1 MYMGYGGW
9 SAGLA
14 WKQVVLDALP
24 ENIQRMID
32 GIPQDVAQSL
42 EEIRIREGRPIV
54 IHGQGKSYYLG
65 ADGGLWPSS
74 EKAYYVTHRDVQS
87 IMQRMSNYS
96 IYAVEEELRNG
107 YITLKGGY
115 RVGLAGKA
123 VLEEGK
129 IKTLKYINSFNIR
142 ISREIIGV
150 ADKVIRYIVSGA
162 QVYHTL
168 VLSPPQMGKTT
179 LIRDIARQ
187 LSDGF
192 PGFKGVK
199 VGIVDERSEIAGCFQ
214 GVPQNNVGLQTD
226 VLDACPKAEGIMMLI
241 RSMSP
246 AVIITD
252 EIGKAGDVEA
262 IEEALNAGIKIITT
276 AHSSDIGDARRRPI
290 LSKVLD
296 KKIFQRI
303 IVLGNSLG
311 VGTVEKIY
319 DGYTLNNLLDRPI
332 R

>member
-1 MYMGYGGW
+1 MEYSRWPSGV
-9 SAGLA
+9 S
-14 WKQVVLDALP
+14 WKRVILDALP
-24 ENIQRMID
+24 ENIQRVID
-32 GIPQDVAQSL
+32 GIPQDIAESL

-54 IHGQGKSYYLG
+54 IHGRGKSYYLG
-65 ADGGLWPSS
+65 TDGGLLPSP

-87 IMQRMSNYS
+87 ILQRISNYS

-107 YITLKGGY
+107 YITLRGGY

-123 VLEEGK
+123 VLEGGK

-162 QVYHTL
+162 EVYHTL

-192 PGFKGVK
+192 PGFRGIK

-214 GVPQNNVGLQTD
+214 GIPQNNVGFQTD

-252 EIGKAGDVEA
+252 EIGKHEDVEA

-276 AHSSDIGDARRRPI
+276 AHSSDIGDAKRRPI
-290 LSKVLD
+290 LSKILD

-311 VGTVEKIY
+311 VGTIERIY
-319 DGYTLNNLLDRPI
+319 DGHTLNNLLDRPI